1 MLQVRDHYRARF
13 PELESLVHH
22 PVDYAR
28 VVAAIGNEVSITL
41 LRPVLLLRRLST
53 NAALHVEP
61 LVARAPCVTFVCMTS
76 FSFPHDSELPVLSS
90 SCFAL

>member
-1 MLQVRDHYRARF
+1 MTDALLRLQVRDHYRARF

-41 LRPVLLLRRLST
+41 LNSAHPNPPPVHLRLRRMW
-53 NAALHVEP
+53 EP
-61 LVARAPCVTFVCMTS
+61 LGARARR
-76 FSFPHDSELPVLSS
+76 LL
-90 SCFAL
+90 FACITP